1 MIASG
6 MYGVESRAAQNG
18 DNVTTAETQLDNM
31 NRLPSSSAPIVT
43 CRRSARASSSS
54 SPASSSSVHQGPI
67 RPTAGLVHAYPAPRD
82 STVHG
87 SSPLAHSKRCG
98 QNLLLLRSTYIRST
112 TARVLQHASQ
122 DVLRTLQQHRQL
134 DRFGL
139 LADSGGQISPAAGM
153 D

>member
-1 MIASG
+1 
-6 MYGVESRAAQNG
+6 
-18 DNVTTAETQLDNM
+18 M
-31 NRLPSSSAPIVT
+31 NRLPSSAPIVT

-54 SPASSSSVHQGPI
+54 SPASSSSVHQGSI

-87 SSPLAHSKRCG
+87 SIPLAHSKRCG
-98 QNLLLLRSTYIRST
+98 QNLLLLRSTYNYIRST
-112 TARVLQHASQ
+112 TAQVLQHASQ
-122 DVLRTLQQHRQL
+122 DVLRTLQQLRQL